1 MIRIPLSDPVEYLV
15 SRKFTYSPLVPGAGP
30 SGIPRGRFKHE
41 QELIAEI
48 EAYRS
53 ELRAMPREEFQ
64 ALVEKEQEKERQER
78 QAKAERSART
88 IPVPRTL

>member
-1 MIRIPLSDPVEYLV
+1 MLFLLVTSQLLGLSIGWGVMIRIPLPDPVEYLV
-15 SRKFTYSPLVPGAGP
+15 SRKFPQSPLIPREGP

-53 ELRAMPREEFQ
+53 ELRAIPREEFQ
-64 ALVEKEQEKERQER
+64 TLVEQEQGE
-78 QAKAERSART
+78 S
-88 IPVPRTL
+88 